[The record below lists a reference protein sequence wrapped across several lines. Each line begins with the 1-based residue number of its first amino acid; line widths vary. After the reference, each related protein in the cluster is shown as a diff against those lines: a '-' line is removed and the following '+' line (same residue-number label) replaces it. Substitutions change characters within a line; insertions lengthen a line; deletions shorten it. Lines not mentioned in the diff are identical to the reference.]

1 MRSMARN
8 PILWVLPVRGVV
20 SVCPA
25 DHVKTWMQ
33 TTSVATAAVGLS
45 PSSSLRMAGDILGS
59 HGAAGLY

>member
-1 MRSMARN
+1 M
-8 PILWVLPVRGVV
+8 WVLPVRGVV